1 MKSFKY
7 KNWLCE
13 WDEESQ
19 QFNLYTP
26 DELEQPK
33 GFRYV
38 EMECSTIEQCKEF
51 IRNY

>member
-13 WDEESQ
+13 WDEKNQ

-26 DELEQPK
+26 SELEQPK
-33 GFRYV
+33 GCRYS
-38 EMECSTIEQCKEF
+38 EMECVTKEQCKEF
-51 IRNY
+51 IKNY